1 MLTLDR
7 IRTSRVTCESAP
19 AQIEGQ
25 LDDGRFFY
33 FRARGRYAELGI
45 GATAEEA
52 VAATILGRG
61 ELRPTIYASTP
72 PHEEYFG
79 YSCVDAYS
87 TEAKKLLA
95 QLLAQIE
102 S

>member
-25 LDDGRFFY
+25 LDDGRYFY

-45 GATAEEA
+45 GTTPEDAVGATVFGLME
-52 VAATILGRG
+52 LG
-61 ELRPTIYASTP
+61 PNVYASTP

-79 YSCVDAYS
+79 YSCVWAS
-87 TEAKKLLA
+87 SPEAQALLA
-95 QLLAQIE
+95 QLLEQIE
-102 S
+102 T